1 MEYRTKSDY
10 IYEKIKDDIIEGKL
24 ALGERLLIST
34 LAQQYNVSAMPIR
47 EVINRLLQDG
57 LVETIANV
65 GARIVTFDKH
75 KYKEIFF
82 VEIELEALALKMAA
96 ESANDDLIKKLEN
109 IIAEMEDSLAKS
121 DMFLYAKLNKKF
133 HLAICE
139 ANPNTFLYE
148 TLVSLWNR
156 VDLIRRT
163 LALSFTRA
171 TESLA
176 EHKLILQAVTDRDGE
191 RAVQAF
197 RQHKAN
203 ASKFYQKNFPTWG
216 YNEDASDEIK
226 SPKADGIA

>member
-65 GARIVTFDKH
+65 GARIVTFDKN

-82 VEIELEALALKMAA
+82 VKIELEALAVKMAA
-96 ESANDDLIKKLEN
+96 ESANDDLIKKLED
-109 IIAEMEDSLAKS
+109 IIAEMDDSLAKS

-133 HLAICE
+133 HLTICE
-139 ANPNTFLYE
+139 ANPNKFLYE

-156 VDLIRRT
+156 VELVRRT
-163 LALSFTRA
+163 LALSFIRT

-176 EHKLILQAVTDRDGE
+176 EHKVILQAIKDRDGE
-191 RAVQAF
+191 QALQAF

-203 ASKFYQKNFPTWG
+203 AAQFYQKNFPTWG
-216 YNEDASDEIK
+216 YNEEI
-226 SPKADGIA
+226 